1 MLTRTH
7 FDLFGGGGGD
17 LAHDDSVI
25 LLEGDLVLRLSNVS
39 ATHHIADDLSSHAP
53 IIPTLSAMFVKV
65 SAMGV
70 SGCSHTTGNSSDF
83 DNAKSI
89 GNSNAFGMAN
99 FFWRAFRL
107 TVPNG

>member
-1 MLTRTH
+1 MITRTH

-53 IIPTLSAMFVKV
+53 IIPIYDLLQMVFCYILEHHKIQ
-65 SAMGV
+65 
-70 SGCSHTTGNSSDF
+70 HQINE
-83 DNAKSI
+83 KH
-89 GNSNAFGMAN
+89 
-99 FFWRAFRL
+99 L
-107 TVPNG
+107 L